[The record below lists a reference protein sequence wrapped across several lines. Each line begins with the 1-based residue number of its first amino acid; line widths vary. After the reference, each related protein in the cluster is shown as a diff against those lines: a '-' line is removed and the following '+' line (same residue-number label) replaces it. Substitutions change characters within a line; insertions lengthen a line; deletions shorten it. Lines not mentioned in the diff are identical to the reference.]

1 MLKMR
6 NRTVYIQKVIPI
18 VKLPSILSMFVNSTF
33 EEENIGFD
41 KDIYLQRMVGK
52 C

>member
-1 MLKMR
+1 
-6 NRTVYIQKVIPI
+6 
-18 VKLPSILSMFVNSTF
+18 MFVNSTF

-52 C
+52 CWAGVAN